1 MSAVQSTHDS
11 PFAAP
16 ADSFSSGPDTSVVGI
31 TSQALKLDRSLK
43 TGAKFTPIV
52 HQTAKASGARQQRR
66 CQLSIADKS
75 KRTEL
80 SRSRCQTR
88 SSQG

>member
-1 MSAVQSTHDS
+1 MPEAQS
-11 PFAAP
+11 PFAAV
-16 ADSFSSGPDTSVVGI
+16 AESYSSGPDTSVVGI
-31 TSQALKLDRSLK
+31 TSQALKLDRGLN

-52 HQTAKASGARQQRR
+52 YQTAKVSGARQQRC
-66 CQLSIADKS
+66 CQLSIADEP